1 MLLVSYEL
9 KTTGLTNAFKAFK
22 ILQRSILILRKEV
35 CLIYS
40 ISAATFQTLVNR
52 LKKNH
57 IKIFTMLV
65 EDINKELIYNTQY
78 NLNLVSLFL
87 INETA

>member
-1 MLLVSYEL
+1 MLLISYEL
-9 KTTGLTNAFKAFK
+9 KTTDLMNAFKAFK
-22 ILQRSILILRKEV
+22 VLQRSVSISEKEV

-40 ISAATFQTLVNR
+40 INAAAFQTLVNR

-57 IKIFTMLV
+57 IEVFIILV
-65 EDINKELIYNTQY
+65 KNINKKLIYNTQC
-78 NLNLVSLFL
+78 NLDSVNLSL